1 MSYDEAKSGDIQ
13 MLLQQMQGIVQ
24 KVILAMP
31 IKEEGKKKSRW

>member
-24 KVILAMP
+24 NVILAMP
-31 IKEEGKKKSRW
+31 INEEGKKKSK